1 MENGHLNVHVLCMR
15 AEVHCA
21 YHTLQVNGPFL
32 GLVAFA
38 PVEPSWRSIKAV
50 CTLGISIRLV
60 KDILEQGG
68 VTQGCSNTATMS
80 ATRLTL
86 SE

>member
-1 MENGHLNVHVLCMR
+1 MTVPDACMNGTRKMLLWLLVKLHVLCMR

-38 PVEPSWRSIKAV
+38 PVEPSW
-50 CTLGISIRLV
+50 
-60 KDILEQGG
+60 
-68 VTQGCSNTATMS
+68 
-80 ATRLTL
+80 
-86 SE
+86 